1 MLRAGDVRFPAKP
14 VEFAMSMTCQ
24 QNVSP
29 PGRPHRLLPIL
40 VPVLLALAALLRLG
54 ALWAEFWFDEIW
66 SWEFARA
73 AGSPWEIIAGAHHH
87 HDNNHK
93 LNTLFLWLCPG
104 GVAWWR
110 YRLHSFAAG
119 LAAVVLAVLIARR
132 RGRADAVFA
141 GLLFA
146 TNYWLALASTE
157 ARGYA
162 LAVCFA
168 LLAFYALEGYFAG
181 DGWRMLVLF
190 WVSVMLGFAAHLTFI
205 HCYLALGLWS
215 VYHFAR
221 RRLSARAEIREL
233 LICHAVPG
241 LFFLAFYLV
250 DIRRMQIGGA
260 PPIPATEVLGRL
272 FGLGLGASSS
282 PIWFVPAVVFAAVIF
297 GIGLRLLA
305 DNPQNSWLFF
315 AVAVVGSP
323 ALFLLGKPAF
333 LFERY
338 FLISFVFFLLLLSY
352 VLGSLWRRSRL
363 GAFLAGTLALA
374 IAAGGAWQ
382 IRDFERG
389 GRGHFLDA
397 LACIERET
405 PGGIVAVSG
414 DYDFRVQKFYTF
426 YVPYLAG
433 DKQFTYQPQDTL
445 PSQGAEWLLV
455 HRLDD
460 RHPPEPR
467 MYDTLGNAYERVR
480 DFPITSFGGWSWYV
494 FRNTHRGS

>member
-1 MLRAGDVRFPAKP
+1 
-14 VEFAMSMTCQ
+14 MS
-24 QNVSP
+24 SP
-29 PGRPHRLLPIL
+29 CWLLPVL
-40 VPVLLALAALLRLG
+40 LPGLLALAALLRLG
-54 ALWAEFWFDEIW
+54 ALRAEFWFDEIW

-73 AGSPWEIIAGAHHH
+73 AGSPWELVAGAHHH

-93 LNTLFLWLCPG
+93 LNTLYLWLCPD
-104 GVAWWR
+104 GVAWWC

-119 LAAVVLAVLIARR
+119 LVSVVLAVLIARR
-132 RGRADAVFA
+132 RGQAEAVFA
-141 GLLFA
+141 ALLFA
-146 TNYWLALASTE
+146 TNYWLAVASTE

-162 LAVCFA
+162 LAVSFA
-168 LLAFYALEGYFAG
+168 LLAFYALEGYFTG
-181 DGWRMLVLF
+181 GGWRMLVLF
-190 WVSVMLGFAAHLTFI
+190 WVSVLLGFAAHLTFI

-221 RRLSARAEIREL
+221 RRSPARSEIREL
-233 LICHAVPG
+233 LICHAVPS
-241 LFFLAFYLV
+241 LFFVVLYLV
-250 DIRRMQIGGA
+250 DIRRMQFGGG
-260 PPIPATEVLGRL
+260 PPVPTTEVLGRL
-272 FGLGLGASSS
+272 LGLGLGVSSS
-282 PIWFVPAVVFAAVIF
+282 PMWFVPVAVFALVVF

-305 DNPQNSWLFF
+305 TNPQNSWLFF

-352 VLGSLWRRSRL
+352 VLAWLWRSSRP
-363 GAFLAGTLALA
+363 GAFLAGTMALA

-382 IRDFERG
+382 IRGFERA

-397 LACIERET
+397 LAWIEYET
-405 PGGIVAVSG
+405 PGSVVAVSG

-426 YVPYLAG
+426 YVPYL
-433 DKQFTYQPQDTL
+433 DTSKQVTYQPQDTL
-445 PSQGAEWLLV
+445 PAEGVDWLLV

-467 MYDTLGNAYERVR
+467 MYDTLGNAYRRVG
-480 DFPITSFGGWSWYV
+480 DFPIHSFGGWSWYV
-494 FRNTHRGS
+494 FRNTHAAD